1 MELLADSLVSSIK
14 LILSGDRNLFEIV
27 LLSIKLSFIATAIST
42 LISIP
47 LSFIIT
53 GSKFIG
59 KNMVI
64 SIINTL
70 MALPTVVVGLLVY
83 SFLSRNGPLGYLS
96 LLYTPSAMVIGQ
108 VILILPI
115 ITGLLISSIS
125 SIDTRVK
132 KEAMALGANPFQTM
146 LIILNEGRF
155 SIISAIRCGFGRVFA
170 EVGISMMVGGNIEGY
185 TRNIPTAIVLETSRG
200 NFSTSFAL
208 GIILLLVAFIINPIF
223 YYIKRFF

>member
-1 MELLADSLVSSIK
+1 MELLVDSLVSSIK
-14 LILSGDRNLFEIV
+14 LILSGDRNLFKIV
-27 LLSIKLSFIATAIST
+27 FLSIKLSFIATAIST
-42 LISIP
+42 IISIP
-47 LSFIIT
+47 LSLIIAE
-53 GSKFIG
+53 SKFIG
-59 KNMVI
+59 KRMVI

-83 SFLSRNGPLGYLS
+83 SFLSRNGPLGCLS

-125 SIDTRVK
+125 SIDPRVK
-132 KEAMALGANPFQTM
+132 KEAMALGADLFQTM
-146 LIILNEGRF
+146 LIVLGEGRYG
-155 SIISAIRCGFGRVFA
+155 IVSAIRCGFGRVFA

-185 TRNIPTAIVLETSRG
+185 TRNIPTAIALETSKG

-208 GIILLLVAFIINPIF
+208 GIILLLVAFVVNPLF
-223 YYIKRFF
+223 YLYKK